1 MHKQALHLYNTDTE
15 SWKELSSKAERERE
29 ERVAAAAAESR
40 DLVNN
45 MNMAMRDANNKMAYS
60 LKKYSLQLLYILNTL
75 GG

>member
-1 MHKQALHLYNTDTE
+1 VSLYGKYTRTDFWEFVPVHKQALHLYNTDTE

-45 MNMAMRDANNKMAYS
+45 MNIAMRDANSKMA
-60 LKKYSLQLLYILNTL
+60 
-75 GG
+75 